1 MAGFFSRRDE
11 DTENISDTENEE
23 RESEDE
29 EQQSAVEAEAL
40 HLHLLAT
47 VEEIVS
53 RQAIVALSRKI
64 AIWFIQKTYLP
75 HRLLC

>member
-40 HLHLLAT
+40 HLHL
-47 VEEIVS
+47 
-53 RQAIVALSRKI
+53 QAIVEDKLFYVTRLSPFRATF

-75 HRLLC
+75 